1 MRSFVASLAAL
12 ALTTLGISLGGNL
25 LYASL
30 SWPHEWV
37 GELATN
43 ASQRSVPTEWRVLAS
58 VLCAMGVWLLGHAV
72 VLLLDR
78 WVTVLALLVVGAL
91 GWETHPLVGAL
102 MALVFWEYSRT
113 QRRLDSRKGVG
124 VE

>member
-1 MRSFVASLAAL
+1 
-12 ALTTLGISLGGNL
+12 
-25 LYASL
+25 
-30 SWPHEWV
+30 
-37 GELATN
+37 
-43 ASQRSVPTEWRVLAS
+43 
-58 VLCAMGVWLLGHAV
+58 MGVWLLGHAV